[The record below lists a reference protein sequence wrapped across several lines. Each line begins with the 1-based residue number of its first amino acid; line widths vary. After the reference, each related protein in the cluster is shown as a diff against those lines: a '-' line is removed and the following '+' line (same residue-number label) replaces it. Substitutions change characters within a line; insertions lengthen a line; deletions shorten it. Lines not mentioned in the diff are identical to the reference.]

1 MKEKLEQ
8 IIKQSSDLL
17 SNEHIDLNLSA
28 AIRFLQSNNEEL
40 VVIDELYE
48 LNESIAEKAATLTAR
63 NDEFIY
69 RTPNDSY
76 STLEIS
82 RLSEDRFIFELS
94 QAVQFDGSK
103 LMICREGHHILFD
116 EYLDEVKDTEIIEE
130 IASLTDCTILE
141 LPEYLNTHTVEYLYH
156 SIDLDRI
163 NTESDVFDQILET
176 FELADLVLAS
186 FALRGLDFHTSST
199 PLIYN
204 EKVNFEVRLDE
215 LV

>member
-1 MKEKLEQ
+1 MQEKLEQ
-8 IIKQSSDLL
+8 IIKQHSDLL
-17 SNEHIDLNLSA
+17 SNENIDLNLSE
-28 AIRFLQSNNEEL
+28 AIRFLQSSNEEI

-48 LNESIAEKAATLTAR
+48 LNESIAEKAATLAAR

-82 RLSEDRFIFELS
+82 RLSDDRFIFEVS
-94 QAVQFDGSK
+94 QAIQFDGSK
-103 LMICREGHHILFD
+103 LMICRESHHALFD

-141 LPEYLNTHTVEYLYH
+141 LPEYLNTHTVEYLYN
-156 SIDLDRI
+156 SIDLNRI

-186 FALRGLDFHTSST
+186 FALRGLDFHASST
-199 PLIYN
+199 PLSYE
-204 EKVNFEVRLDE
+204 EKINFEVRLDE
-215 LV
+215 IA

>member
-186 FALRGLDFHTSST
+186 FVLRGLDFHTSST

>member
-8 IIKQSSDLL
+8 IIKQHSDLL
-17 SNEHIDLNLSA
+17 SNEKIGLNLSE
-28 AIRFLQSNNEEL
+28 AIRFLQSNNKEL

-69 RTPNDSY
+69 RTPDDSY
-76 STLEIS
+76 ATLEIS

-94 QAVQFDGSK
+94 QSIQFDGSK

-141 LPEYLNTHTVEYLYH
+141 LPEYLNTHAVEYLYH
-156 SIDLDRI
+156 SIDLSRI

-176 FELADLVLAS
+176 FELTDLVLAS

-199 PLIYN
+199 PLVYN
-204 EKVNFEVRLDE
+204 SKINFEVRLDE
-215 LV
+215 IV

>member
-48 LNESIAEKAATLTAR
+48 LNESIAEKAATLAAR

-76 STLEIS
+76 ATLEIS
-82 RLSEDRFIFELS
+82 RLSDDRFIFELS
-94 QAVQFDGSK
+94 QAIQFDGSK
-103 LMICREGHHILFD
+103 LMICRESHHILFD

-156 SIDLDRI
+156 SIDLSRI

-176 FELADLVLAS
+176 FELTDLVLAS

-199 PLIYN
+199 PLVYD

-215 LV
+215 II

>member
-8 IIKQSSDLL
+8 IIKQHSDLL
-17 SNEHIDLNLSA
+17 SNENIGLNLSE
-28 AIRFLQSNNEEL
+28 AIRFLQSNNKEL

-48 LNESIAEKAATLTAR
+48 LNESIAEKAATLTAQ

-69 RTPNDSY
+69 RTPDDSY
-76 STLEIS
+76 ATLEIS

-94 QAVQFDGSK
+94 QAIQFDGSK
-103 LMICREGHHILFD
+103 LMICREGHHVLFD

-141 LPEYLNTHTVEYLYH
+141 LPEYLNAHTVEYLYH

-163 NTESDVFDQILET
+163 TAESDAFDQILET
-176 FELADLVLAS
+176 FELTDLVLAS

-204 EKVNFEVRLDE
+204 SKINFEVRLDE
-215 LV
+215 II

>member
-8 IIKQSSDLL
+8 IIKQHSDLL
-17 SNEHIDLNLSA
+17 SNENIGLNLSE
-28 AIRFLQSNNEEL
+28 AIRFLQSNNKEL

-48 LNESIAEKAATLTAR
+48 LNESIAEKAATLTSR

-69 RTPNDSY
+69 RTPDDSY
-76 STLEIS
+76 ATLEIS
-82 RLSEDRFIFELS
+82 RLSEDRFVFELS

-176 FELADLVLAS
+176 FELTDLVLAS

-204 EKVNFEVRLDE
+204 SKINFEVRLDE
-215 LV
+215 II